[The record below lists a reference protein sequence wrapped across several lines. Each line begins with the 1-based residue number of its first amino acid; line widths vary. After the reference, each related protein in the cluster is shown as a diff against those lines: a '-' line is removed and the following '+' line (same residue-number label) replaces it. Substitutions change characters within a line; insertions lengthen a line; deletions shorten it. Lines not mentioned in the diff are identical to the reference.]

1 MEQNERKEIN
11 TMRATGI
18 IRRVDDLG
26 RVVIPKEIRRTLRI
40 HEGDPLEIF
49 LDHDEITFKKYSFL
63 GPLETYAKDFVQV
76 MSQIFLMNAAICD
89 MDTIIAYMGD
99 SRYRCQE
106 QRISEEV
113 NRAIIERKTIIQSAS
128 QGHVIPLIEKA
139 CWTPK
144 SLLLVPIMNL
154 GETIGAIILFSE
166 EKRNTPIG
174 DPEIKACQIVSA
186 VLSRQM
192 EV

>member
-1 MEQNERKEIN
+1 MKE
-11 TMRATGI
+11 TGI

-26 RVVIPKEIRRTLRI
+26 RIVIPKEIRRTLRI

-63 GPLETYAKDFVQV
+63 GSLETYAKDFVQV

-89 MDTIIAYMGD
+89 MDKIIAYMGD

-113 NRAIIERKTIIQSAS
+113 NRAIIERKMIMQSAS
-128 QGHVIPLIEKA
+128 QGHVIPLIENA

-144 SLLLVPIMNL
+144 SLLLVPITNL

-166 EKRNTPIG
+166 EERKTSVG
-174 DPEIKACQIVSA
+174 DS
-186 VLSRQM
+186 
-192 EV
+192 